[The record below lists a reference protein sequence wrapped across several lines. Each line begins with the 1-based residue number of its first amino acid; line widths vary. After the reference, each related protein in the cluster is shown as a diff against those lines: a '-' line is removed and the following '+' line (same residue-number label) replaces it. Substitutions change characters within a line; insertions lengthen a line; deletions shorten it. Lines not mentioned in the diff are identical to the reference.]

1 MRGALIL
8 IAMVACKEA
17 DKPPPPQP
25 TPAPPPVVA
34 PAPPA
39 GKCEN
44 LDLVLASKILG
55 DAAHPCRERVDAA
68 YGRMVATGL
77 AFSGTLVS
85 TKPARGAGLFITCQ
99 HCTGADAD
107 GLLDVEKEDPSTFQA
122 TAPAQLVGTQVR
134 GGAADR
140 LYFIHRL
147 FSRRPPKS
155 AFDAKGN
162 LMNILPKDDFVIG
175 TLSGEPVDVIGHIG
189 ALPRATVSDKKV
201 VLYDPK
207 GIAGSDQPWAEPKP
221 GTQALV
227 LGFPRDLPDQAFG
240 GELVASVG
248 EILDDTRAKDM
259 LSRADADE
267 AAIPYDPA
275 VELVIAARASSG
287 MSGGGA
293 FDADGRYLG
302 VSVRGT
308 LEPVDGK
315 YLVRVVRASYVI
327 AQLKTALGTAS
338 EPRRTKLAPFSL

>member
-8 IAMVACKEA
+8 IALVACKEA
-17 DKPPPPQP
+17 DKQPPPQP
-25 TPAPPPVVA
+25 APAPPPVVA
-34 PAPPA
+34 PKAA
-39 GKCEN
+39 GPCEN
-44 LDLVLASKILG
+44 LDLVLVSTILN
-55 DAAHPCRERVDAA
+55 DAAHPCRARVDAA

-99 HCTGADAD
+99 HCTGPDGD
-107 GLLDVEKEDPSTFQA
+107 GLHDVEKEDPSTFQA
-122 TAPAQLVGTQVR
+122 TAPAQLRNAQVR
-134 GGAADR
+134 GGPADR

-189 ALPRATVSDKKV
+189 ALPRATVSDTKV

-207 GIAGSDQPWAEPKP
+207 GIAGSDQPWAEPEP

-227 LGFPRDLPDQAFG
+227 LGFPRDLPDHVFG

-248 EILDDTRAKDM
+248 EILDDARAKDM

-267 AAIPYDPA
+267 AAIPYDPT

-308 LEPVDGK
+308 VQPVDGK
-315 YLVRVVRASYVI
+315 YLVRVVRAAYVL
-327 AQLKTALGTAS
+327 AQLKTALGAAA
-338 EPRRTKLAPFSL
+338 EPRRAKLAPFAL

>member
-8 IAMVACKEA
+8 IAVLGCKQV
-17 DKPPPPQP
+17 DRQ
-25 TPAPPPVVA
+25 PAPAPAEPVPVA
-34 PAPPA
+34 PA
-39 GKCEN
+39 GTCEN
-44 LDLVLASKILG
+44 LDLVIVSKILR
-55 DAAHPCRERVDAA
+55 DAAHPCRARVDAA
-68 YGRMVATGL
+68 YGRMVATGV

-85 TKPARGAGLFITCQ
+85 TKPVRGAGLFITCQ
-99 HCTGADAD
+99 HCTGPDDQD
-107 GLLDVEKEDPSTFQA
+107 GLHDVEKADPVAFQA
-122 TAPAQLVGTQVR
+122 TAPARLVDSQVR
-134 GGAADR
+134 GGPASQ

-147 FSRRPPKS
+147 FSRKPPKS

-189 ALPRATVSDKKV
+189 AMPRATVSDKKLV
-201 VLYDPK
+201 VYDPK
-207 GIAGSDQPWAEPKP
+207 AITASEQPWADAKP

-227 LGFPRDLPDQAFG
+227 LGFPRDLPDHTFD

-248 EILDDTRAKDM
+248 EILDDARAKDM

-293 FDADGRYLG
+293 FDEDGRYLG

-308 LEPVDGK
+308 LQPVDGK
-315 YLVRVVRASYVI
+315 YLVRVVRAPYVL
-327 AQLKTALGTAS
+327 AQLKAALAAAT
-338 EPRRTKLAPFSL
+338 EPRRAKLAPFTF